1 MNRDWK
7 SFNQS
12 FIKLYL
18 LFQKTNTKIK
28 INSVKKMKEVTLI
41 LLLIIAIIGII
52 SIVIVKLYY
61 RDKEKDDER
70 EKLEEFINSTKAD
83 YDNERR
89 KRTRRTSKKRPDYT
103 QAQNYANT
111 IDSQYNTAKKEAK
124 KARSALADDLV
135 ETENVGGTTALL
147 RQRAQAMEN
156 APKRQVR
163 KVRRAPAEA
172 VTTKKVQRTPE
183 RVKTQMVK
191 EEEVKP
197 FQEPIKPVHTATI
210 NSARAKEEQPIAKQ
224 VPMTE
229 KQKEFISKD
238 ANKLVVED
246 TDGGVKV
253 VKSVQPSDSIE
264 ELKES
269 AKIEDSTPKVEEQSE
284 VVEKA
289 EKETAELIKKI
300 EEAKEEVEETIS
312 ADKEVKVEE
321 AEETAE
327 AEAEETPAK
336 ETEKTAEVK
345 AEETPAKEAEKTAE
359 VKAEETPAK
368 EAEKTAEVKTEK
380 PKAEPA
386 ETKTEETPAKEA
398 EKTVEVKAE
407 EPKAEPAKEEKSE
420 TPDIES
426 TIEKIKKASA
436 EKEEAAEE
444 ESAIIPEVKAETESK
459 VDEAKS
465 AIVEGASKVS
475 DKVSQVAEKVYNDD
489 LHLILNKDKK
499 VEVDNTPENDFVTI
513 NADTETQS
521 TSNELINSA
530 INSIRNFRK
539 SNVPE
544 KPVVVEEVD
553 DIVPE
558 DYAQEL
564 GDGIEYIGDTITIT
578 PIHEE
583 EERDMAYNRPNKD
596 VDKIY
601 KEINK
606 ESYNKTDDEE
616 LSKSFEDVTDE
627 TSEKDA
633 NVYTKEDYEKIE
645 KKEKDKQRRAENTK
659 KILGSKGISEEE
671 LHKRAEAKERSK
683 RTRKAA
689 VAEKEPVEE
698 GQKTLMMHKARNDV
712 EEVYINGTLFELK
725 VGQVVMFDIKS
736 ETYSSQILK
745 LKPGYIGVK
754 YRSKKIWVKS
764 NTVKKILK

>member
-1 MNRDWK
+1 
-7 SFNQS
+7 
-12 FIKLYL
+12 
-18 LFQKTNTKIK
+18 
-28 INSVKKMKEVTLI
+28 MKEVTLI

-368 EAEKTAEVKTEK
+368 EAEKTAEVKTEKPKAEPAETKAEETPAKETEKTAEVKTEK